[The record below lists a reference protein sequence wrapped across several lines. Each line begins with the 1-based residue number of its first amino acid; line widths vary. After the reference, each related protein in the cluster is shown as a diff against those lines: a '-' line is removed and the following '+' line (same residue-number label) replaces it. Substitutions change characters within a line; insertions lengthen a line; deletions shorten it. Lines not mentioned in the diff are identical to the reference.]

1 MQHPNA
7 STGCRHIASPTAGL
21 SNWSAPPRQ
30 APGVSPTP
38 SGSASTAGSCRA
50 QGGAHPACGQP
61 GLTPCMA
68 ACWAATHHSVR
79 ACWALKLGRHPQGKA
94 HPPQLQGLLGPSAE
108 QVCPPGEMPP
118 VPQQRANARHPTPG
132 IPTGQQQTTR
142 PSTHTSSSHGRASSE
157 PTFLCP
163 CRTSGGPLPRQT
175 PAAGNSWPR
184 QGREAEGQSRQG
196 LGGRA
201 VDSE

>member
-94 HPPQLQGLLGPSAE
+94 FPPQLQGLLGPSAE

-132 IPTGQQQTTR
+132 IPTGQLLHLRAAARSLALRPPASCCCCTARWLIPRCPMQQQF
-142 PSTHTSSSHGRASSE
+142 GRLA
-157 PTFLCP
+157 
-163 CRTSGGPLPRQT
+163 
-175 PAAGNSWPR
+175 
-184 QGREAEGQSRQG
+184 
-196 LGGRA
+196 
-201 VDSE
+201 